1 MKPVGDLCH
10 ENGIKLLLWFEP
22 ERVWPGTEIDKEHPE
37 WTVTLRY
44 EDGTVH
50 ANNRLF
56 KLGDPEARRW
66 MTERIDSLIKE
77 GGVDIYRQDCN
88 FNLGLYWEQMEADT
102 HDPDRLGIFEN
113 QHVLGYLAFW
123 DELLE
128 RNPGLLIDSCA
139 AGGRRNDLETMR
151 RSVPLHYSDRGY
163 GRHPL
168 KQRQHRLLFEWI
180 PYFRAHND
188 TWDDGIRYY
197 HDTPEPYHPDEFA
210 YQCAMTPGLFDMTVY
225 DDTDEQFAV
234 AKKMTAVWRRAADL
248 MLRCDY
254 YPLTECQNDPAYYY
268 AMEFYDDD
276 TGEGFFQV
284 VRNIDCRSGTFT
296 AKLYAEDAEYELS
309 DPLTGETRT
318 VSGSE
323 LSAGYPVTLPRRSG
337 VIWFMKRK

>member
-1 MKPVGDLCH
+1 
-10 ENGIKLLLWFEP
+10 
-22 ERVWPGTEIDKEHPE
+22 
-37 WTVTLRY
+37 
-44 EDGTVH
+44 
-50 ANNRLF
+50 
-56 KLGDPEARRW
+56 
-66 MTERIDSLIKE
+66 
-77 GGVDIYRQDCN
+77 
-88 FNLGLYWEQMEADT
+88 MEADT

-180 PYFRAHND
+180 PYFRAHNQS
-188 TWDDGIRYY
+188 WDDGIRYY
-197 HDTPEPYHPDEFA
+197 KPKPYGEKYHADEFA
-210 YQCAMTPGLFDMTVY
+210 YQCAMAPSLTDMIEH
-225 DDTDEQFAV
+225 DADESEFIL
-234 AKKMTAVWRRAADL
+234 AKKMMPVWRRAADL
-248 MLRCDY
+248 MLRGDY

-284 VRNIDCRSGTFT
+284 VRNIDCRSDTYT

-318 VSGSE
+318 VSGRE
-323 LSAGYPVTLPRRSG
+323 LAAGYPVTLEPRSG
-337 VIWFMKRK
+337 VVWFMKRK